1 MRELVYDVGAEESG
15 TTALCF
21 LKKRGFSRRMI
32 TSLKQSGALTRN
44 GALLRTVDA
53 LCEGDRVRVVLED
66 SGGLEPNP
74 DIPAPTVFEDMDAVV
89 YNKPPFVPVHPSQRH
104 RGDTLGNLFSA
115 QYPAQP
121 FRPINRLD
129 RNTSGLCL
137 CAKNRLFASLAAQS
151 LEKVYFAAVDGDIA
165 CGGTVSA
172 PIARED
178 GSVIKRCVSP
188 DGKPAV
194 THYEPI
200 LRANGRTLLR
210 VTLETGRTHQIR
222 VHFAHIGS
230 PLCGD
235 DMYGGDCS
243 AIDRHALHCGC
254 VSFNTT
260 AGVRVRVSAP
270 LPEDIARLFGMPQI
284 KGEYT

>member
-1 MRELVYDVGAEESG
+1 MYDVGAKESG

-32 TSLKQSGALTRN
+32 TFLKHSGGLTRN

-53 LCEGDRVRVVLED
+53 LCEGDSVRVVLED

-74 DIPAPTVFEDMDAVV
+74 DIPAPTVYEDPDAVV

-137 CAKNRLFASLAAQS
+137 CAKNRLFASLSAQS

-165 CGGTVSA
+165 CGGTVSV

-222 VHFAHIGS
+222 VHFAHIGF

-260 AGVRVRVSAP
+260 AGLRVRVSAP